1 VIGGTNRD
9 GYLASVIYAN
19 RNASG
24 DFGYWGT
31 NEEAIAVK
39 AKLAE
44 RAEIKSQ
51 LPNEG
56 KVIELI
62 QAEAYTYI
70 HVQNDMGQDVWI
82 AGQKIDDLK
91 VGDRVGF
98 SKGVNM
104 SNWYSKEL
112 KRGFA
117 MVIFVGQVRKQ

>member
-1 VIGGTNRD
+1 V
-9 GYLASVIYAN
+9 
-19 RNASG
+19 
-24 DFGYWGT
+24 
-31 NEEAIAVK
+31 
-39 AKLAE
+39 
-44 RAEIKSQ
+44 

-56 KVIELI
+56 KVIEFI

-70 HVQNDMGQDVWI
+70 HVQSDIGQDVWI

-112 KRGFA
+112 QRGFP